1 MPDETQHDPFAI
13 VGRAGFARIG
23 KRCNL
28 VSGVAA
34 TSNLGRQGPRK
45 VSEMAAPRTE
55 RLTPRRHRRSTS
67 SRASSASK
75 TELSPAERRVA
86 ETVRHDFEAATRLT
100 IAELARR
107 AGVSQ
112 PSVTRFCRSVG
123 SRSFGE
129 FKIQLATTLTVA
141 AAYLKSD
148 RVFADDVGQLAQIV
162 MMNAANAIREGLDQL
177 DTAALRAA
185 IDALAA
191 SRRIDIYGQGSGSAA
206 IAEDAKLRLF
216 RLGIPVAAYIDGQ
229 QQRMS
234 AATLQPGDAVFAISN
249 SGRSKPVIEAVEIA
263 RSFGATTVAL
273 TRPGT
278 PLAAAAEHRHR
289 GRPCRRSTTCFAR
302 RRRATPTWRSSTR
315 SRPASPHASAPRA
328 ARRFAA
334 SATPSPASA
343 SPSRAPSTDPTP
355 IMKDLEPRD

>member
-1 MPDETQHDPFAI
+1 MEESP
-13 VGRAGFARIG
+13 
-23 KRCNL
+23 
-28 VSGVAA
+28 
-34 TSNLGRQGPRK
+34 
-45 VSEMAAPRTE
+45 TE
-55 RLTPRRHRRSTS
+55 RVTTRAPESTAAS
-67 SRASSASK
+67 AIDIVSRIQRVETS
-75 TELSPAERRVA
+75 LSPAERRVA
-86 ETVRHDFEAATRLT
+86 ETVRADFEAATRLT

-148 RVFADDVGQLAQIV
+148 RVFGDDTGQLAQSV

-177 DTAALRAA
+177 DTQALAKA
-185 IDALAA
+185 IEALAA
-191 SRRIDIYGQGSGSAA
+191 ANRIDIYGQGSGSAA

-216 RLGIPVAAYIDGQ
+216 RLSIPVAAYSDGH

-234 AATLQPGDAVFAISN
+234 AATLGTGDAVLAISN

-263 RSFGATTVAL
+263 RSFGATTIAL

-278 PLAAAAEHRHR
+278 PLAAASEIVISVTVPEIDDVLRPTPSRYAHMAIVDTIATGVAARLGVR
-289 GRPCRRSTTCFAR
+289 GREALRRVRYTLAR
-302 RRRATPTWRSSTR
+302 IGVAIP
-315 SRPASPHASAPRA
+315 
-328 ARRFAA
+328 
-334 SATPSPASA
+334 
-343 SPSRAPSTDPTP
+343 APSTDPTS
-355 IMKDLEPRD
+355 IMRNQQPKE